1 MPEYGGNVTPMAK
14 INGLKT
20 FTVDTQ
26 KNSGED
32 VMGREVT
39 AWIKANPFI
48 TMEEKHVVQSDNYL
62 TLILFYSGQD
72 GTKSPI

>member
-1 MPEYGGNVTPMAK
+1 MAK

-20 FTVDTQ
+20 FTVETS
-26 KNSGED
+26 KNTGD
-32 VMGREVT
+32 DAMGREVT
-39 AWIKANPFI
+39 KWIKDNPFV